1 MRKTQL
7 ASDKGMH
14 VAIPLSGNVKG
25 KDFSMHSKPLNM
37 GAFLREVIYAC
48 DPSPS

>member
-1 MRKTQL
+1 MHKTQL
-7 ASDKGMH
+7 ASDKGVH

-25 KDFSMHSKPLNM
+25 KDFSMHARPLNT
-37 GAFLREVIYAC
+37 GAFLWEVIYAC